1 MMGFQNVVNCYIRTK
16 SYRMLGFGQLGCSG
30 FVMVDKDG
38 RFVNTKTNAYL
49 EYGDHA
55 FSHVEALLLTL
66 IDDNRNLVDGKK
78 KDPQESS
85 ESIRSLRQNS
95 ELSSTT
101 VSSFAPVESIGVDS
115 MDQEH
120 KDCLDA
126 LNQVM
131 KDPSKENLKN
141 LHNVVKSH
149 FDHEE
154 KLMNEIFNHSNDST
168 ALSMVRMHVK
178 DHLRILNLIESEIH
192 NTRNQCSAS
201 SSSETS
207 SNTSCGS
214 CCKMKVAV
222 DISFLQKLATSF
234 QVHVK
239 NFDGLYNGV
248 ISKHA
253 H

>member
-1 MMGFQNVVNCYIRTK
+1 MIGFQNVVNCYMRTK
-16 SYRMLGFGQLGCSG
+16 SFRMLGFGQLGCSG
-30 FVMVDKDG
+30 FVVVNKDG
-38 RFVNTKTNAYL
+38 RFVNTKTRAYL
-49 EYGDHA
+49 EYGDQA

-66 IDDNRNLVDGKK
+66 IDDNIDIANEK

-85 ESIRSLRQNS
+85 E
-95 ELSSTT
+95 LSSRT

-126 LNQVM
+126 MNQVM
-131 KDPSKENLKN
+131 KDPSKINLKN

-154 KLMNEIFNHSNDST
+154 KLMNEFFNHSNDSN
-168 ALSMVRMHVK
+168 ALSMIRMHVK
-178 DHLRILNLIESEIH
+178 DHLRILDLIESEIH
-192 NTRNQCSAS
+192 NTNQSSAS
-201 SSSETS
+201 SSSEKGS
-207 SNTSCGS
+207 STSCGS
-214 CCKMKVAV
+214 CCKIKVAV
-222 DISFLQKLATSF
+222 DISFLQRLATSF

-239 NFDGLYNGV
+239 NFDGLYKGV
-248 ISKHA
+248 IPSRA